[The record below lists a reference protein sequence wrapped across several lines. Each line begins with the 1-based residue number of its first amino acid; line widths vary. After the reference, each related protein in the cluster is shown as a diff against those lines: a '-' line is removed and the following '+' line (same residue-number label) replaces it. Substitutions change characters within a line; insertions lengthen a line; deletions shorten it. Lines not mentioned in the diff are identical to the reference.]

1 MDNIIAF
8 AKIDMALPQIDHVRL
23 LLNNSWKPHYNT
35 RDYEGGWDVL
45 SLRSPGGDQDSIY
58 AELTGHSHFADTPL
72 MGNFPAIK
80 QLVDTLQCPIHS
92 VRLLNLKAG
101 AIIHQ
106 HRDHELAFEKGE
118 ARLHFPIVTNE
129 RVEFFVN
136 DTRVIMLPGE
146 CWYINANMP
155 HRVANYG
162 NTDRI
167 HLVIDCVVNDWL
179 KTVFDASAKTC
190 VEVPVDKKQLMQV
203 ITQLRLHQTRPSDKL
218 ADELEQQ
225 LKTDYHDR

>member
-1 MDNIIAF
+1 MDNIIAY
-8 AKIDMALPQIDHVRL
+8 AKIDIALPQIDDVLL
-23 LLNNSWKPHYNT
+23 LLNNNWKPHYNT

-45 SLRSPGGDQDSIY
+45 SLRSPSGDQDSIY
-58 AELTGHSHFADTPL
+58 AELNGHSHFADTPL

-136 DTRVIMLPGE
+136 DTRVIMLPGQ
-146 CWYINANMP
+146 CWYINANLP
-155 HRVANYG
+155 HRVANHG

-167 HLVIDCVVNDWL
+167 HLVIDCTVNDWL
-179 KTVFDASAKTC
+179 RAVFEASEKTTVA
-190 VEVPVDKKQLMQV
+190 VPIDVVQTLGV
-203 ITQLRLHQTRPSDKL
+203 IAQLRLHQTETSDKL
-218 ADELEQQ
+218 ADELELQ
-225 LKTDYHDR
+225 LKTHNDD